1 MGNINIQQINFD
13 WKKKTNNR
21 TRLSEGIKLWCQ
33 AIAEDAKGAER
44 KSSGR
49 NNDWKNR
56 LING

>member
-1 MGNINIQQINFD
+1 MSNINIQQTNSG

-21 TRLSEGIKLWCQ
+21 TRLSEGIKLWYQ
-33 AIAEDAKGAER
+33 AIAEDVKEAER